1 MFACIF
7 SACLVGSQV
16 LPVRIEVDIQ
26 PGLPYFSI
34 IGLADKRIDE
44 ARERVKSAIKNSG
57 LSFPLGKV
65 TVNLCPSD
73 LPKHG
78 TGLDLSIALG
88 ILIAGGSAPPV
99 AKTVWVLGELSLD
112 GKVQRVT
119 SLLPVLFEMSRHS
132 VEGCIMPT
140 LNARDASV
148 LPSCR
153 ALFVRSLTECLL
165 QLSKPLEFP
174 AHKTIAAPKSNT
186 AREYSIDHIQGQ
198 IEVKRLIS
206 IAIAGRHSLLL
217 SGPPGTGKTLLAQAA
232 YELVPPLQGGELIEV
247 ARVFS
252 YAQEEYDLT
261 LGRAVL
267 RSPHYTSS
275 VSVMYGGGTP
285 VQPGELSLSHLGLL
299 LLDELPRYSKKV
311 REVLLKPMQEKVVR
325 IQRNGVSYAYS
336 ADSLIIATQN
346 ACACGRLNADGG
358 GCICTAGELQKY
370 RQLLPEPLL
379 DRFELFYSIEMPAYS
394 EIIHSNVLPEHSGAY
409 LATQILRTRKVQM
422 VRNGGMLNSRLS
434 NAALM
439 ETLDNS
445 PETHTYFK
453 KAVKQFKLSVRGMY
467 NVLKVARTIADIADE
482 ATVQLTHI
490 QEALQYRRRTEY

>member
-1 MFACIF
+1 
-7 SACLVGSQV
+7 
-16 LPVRIEVDIQ
+16 
-26 PGLPYFSI
+26 
-34 IGLADKRIDE
+34 
-44 ARERVKSAIKNSG
+44 
-57 LSFPLGKV
+57 
-65 TVNLCPSD
+65 
-73 LPKHG
+73 
-78 TGLDLSIALG
+78 
-88 ILIAGGSAPPV
+88 
-99 AKTVWVLGELSLD
+99 
-112 GKVQRVT
+112 
-119 SLLPVLFEMSRHS
+119 
-132 VEGCIMPT
+132 
-140 LNARDASV
+140 
-148 LPSCR
+148 
-153 ALFVRSLTECLL
+153 
-165 QLSKPLEFP
+165 
-174 AHKTIAAPKSNT
+174 
-186 AREYSIDHIQGQ
+186 
-198 IEVKRLIS
+198 
-206 IAIAGRHSLLL
+206 
-217 SGPPGTGKTLLAQAA
+217 
-232 YELVPPLQGGELIEV
+232 
-247 ARVFS
+247 
-252 YAQEEYDLT
+252 
-261 LGRAVL
+261 
-267 RSPHYTSS
+267 
-275 VSVMYGGGTP
+275 MYGGGTP